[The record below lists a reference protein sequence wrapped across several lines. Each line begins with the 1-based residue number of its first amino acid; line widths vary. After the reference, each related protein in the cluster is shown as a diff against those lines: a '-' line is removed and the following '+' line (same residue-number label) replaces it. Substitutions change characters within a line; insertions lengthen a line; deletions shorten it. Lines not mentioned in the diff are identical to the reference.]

1 MMADEEP
8 KPVPKPVVI
17 KTEPFSPSVNKLIM
31 SDNSTMYACAWPGC
45 KVVAPKPGSIGAHF
59 KVHSGKAAQRRRGE
73 VKPRVHTN
81 QLHEKL
87 LALQDQVQ
95 SLIDEVNSYDD
106 EWKLV
111 REKAD
116 LYDAIK
122 GLLDD

>member
-1 MMADEEP
+1 MAEDKEP
-8 KPVPKPVVI
+8 PRPVII
-17 KTEPFSPSVNKLIM
+17 KTEDFSPSVHKLVM
-31 SDNSTMYACAWPGC
+31 SDNTTMYGCTWPGC
-45 KVVAPKPGSIGAHF
+45 KVTASKPASVGAHF

-81 QLHEKL
+81 QLQEKL

-95 SLIDEVNSYDD
+95 SLLDEVSSYED

>member
-1 MMADEEP
+1 MTDDEKEP
-8 KPVPKPVVI
+8 ARPVVI
-17 KTEPFSPSVNKLIM
+17 KTETFSPAVNKLIM
-31 SDNSTMYACAWPGC
+31 SDNTTMYACSWPGC
-45 KVVAPKPGSIGAHF
+45 KVTAAKPGSVGAHF
-59 KVHSGKAAQRRRGE
+59 KAHSGKAAQRRRGE

-81 QLHEKL
+81 QLQEKL

-95 SLIDEVNSYDD
+95 SLINEVNSYDD